1 MSIGYYGLSD
11 IYGNIAETAGGIL
24 PKRVWRQ
31 TLLDTRLCDE
41 WLDKTVGDTYHE
53 PPWL

>member
-1 MSIGYYGLSD
+1 MLRTNRYANTRIQASQ
-11 IYGNIAETAGGIL
+11 ETAGGIL